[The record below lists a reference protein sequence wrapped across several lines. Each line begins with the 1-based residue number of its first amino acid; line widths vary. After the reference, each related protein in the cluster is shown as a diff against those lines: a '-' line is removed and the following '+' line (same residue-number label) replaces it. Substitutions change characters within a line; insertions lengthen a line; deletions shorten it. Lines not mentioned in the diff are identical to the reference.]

1 MTSTKP
7 RAALPLTRRELLLFS
22 LAASKAWPQSA
33 YAGTVYR
40 DYSRCLP
47 DYLRDLASAA
57 YQRRNIEIAKLIT
70 PAAIAD
76 RQRWIRD
83 TFWQIVGGQP
93 QRTPLRPRTTGS
105 FEQPGYRVEK
115 VVYES
120 RPEFYVTANL
130 YIPTAGKPPFP
141 GVLFQMGHSANGKA
155 AGPYQRCCQGLVRL
169 GYVVLAFDPMG
180 QGERVYYP
188 AADGQTRLASVDDEH
203 TYPGKQMLLAG
214 DTATRFQVWDAIR
227 SVDYLA
233 GHPQVDATRLA
244 STGQSGGGTLTMLLA
259 AVDDRLAAA
268 AVASGN
274 TENVACVDFDPPGST
289 DDAEQNLIGSGPLG
303 FDRWDLLY
311 PLAPKPL
318 LILVSDKDFFG
329 TYSPR
334 YISNGWQ
341 EYTRLQNVY
350 AALGHKNHLAWSSSP
365 LPHGLSYYPRLQIYN
380 WFERHLKRSDRRIE
394 QEPTVNPEP
403 DEKLWVG
410 PAGNAVRDFRSRT
423 PFQLLREI
431 HTPEH
436 PEHLEALLG
445 LERPLP
451 NLPAAIVG
459 RVPSREIEVEAMEVP
474 SAAGVW
480 VPAWVFL
487 PKSRSTRV
495 ILILDEHGRNQHWRE
510 GGMCEMLASEGRI
523 ACAADLRGIGDLRP
537 AAGQGPPGHTIP
549 HASEED
555 YAWAS
560 LIFGRPLLGQRVADI
575 LALVHALKNRGKI
588 AIAANGRL
596 TVPALFAA
604 ALTKDIECVYLSGGL
619 CSFRDI
625 VETENY
631 KQPLANL
638 IPNVLAHADLPQLAW
653 AVAPCRVHLAAATG
667 ADGKPK
673 PLDALRKMYP
683 HSNVE
688 LSKEAGWNVERFLQ
702 L

>member
-1 MTSTKP
+1 M
-7 RAALPLTRRELLLFS
+7 AAWR
-22 LAASKAWPQSA
+22 AWPQSA
-33 YAGTVYR
+33 YPGTAYR

-47 DYLRDLASAA
+47 DYLRSLARDA
-57 YQRRNIEIAKLIT
+57 YQRRNTEIAKLIS
-70 PAAIAD
+70 PAAIAE
-76 RQRWIRD
+76 RQRWVRD
-83 TFWQIVGGQP
+83 TFWRIVGGQP
-93 QRTPLRPRTTGS
+93 ERTPLRARTTGS
-105 FEQPGYRVEK
+105 LERPGYRVEK
-115 VVYES
+115 LFYES
-120 RPEFYVTANL
+120 RPGLYVTSNL
-130 YIPTAGKPPFP
+130 YIPTTGKPPYP

-155 AGPYQRCCQGLVRL
+155 AESYQRCCQGLARL

-180 QGERVYYP
+180 QGERIYYP
-188 AADGQTRLASVDDEH
+188 AANGKTRLASVDDEH
-203 TYPGKQMLLAG
+203 TYPGKQMLLVG

-227 SVDYLA
+227 SLDYLA
-233 GHPQVDATRLA
+233 AHPQVDATRLA

-274 TENVACVDFDPPGST
+274 TENVACADFDPPGST
-289 DDAEQNLIGSGPLG
+289 DDAEQDLIGSGPLG

-341 EYTRLQNVY
+341 EYLKLQSVY
-350 AALGHKNHLAWSSSP
+350 ATLGHKNHLAWASSP

-380 WFERHLKRSDRRIE
+380 WFERHLKGSERKIE
-394 QEPTVNPEP
+394 QEPAVQAES

-410 PAGNAVRDFRSRT
+410 PTGNAVRDFSSST
-423 PFQLLREI
+423 PFQLVRERAAAI
-431 HTPEH
+431 QTPEH
-436 PEHLEALLG
+436 PEGLEALLG
-445 LERPLP
+445 LDRSMP
-451 NLPAAIVG
+451 NLPAAVVG
-459 RVPSREIEVEAMEVP
+459 RVPSRDIEVEAMEVP

-487 PKSRSTRV
+487 PRSRSTRV
-495 ILILDEHGRNQHWRE
+495 ILILDEHGRNEHWRE
-510 GGMCEMLASEGRI
+510 GGVCEKLASEGRI

-537 AAGQGPPGHTIP
+537 EAGRGSPGHAIP
-549 HASEED
+549 HASEEE

-575 LALVHALKNRGKI
+575 IALVQALKKRGKI

-596 TVPALFAA
+596 TVAALFAA
-604 ALTKDIECVYLSGGL
+604 ALTKDIESVYLSGGL

-625 VETENY
+625 VESENY

-638 IPNVLAHADLPQLAW
+638 IPNVRAHADLPQLAR
-653 AVAPCRVHLAAATG
+653 AISPRRVHLAAATG

-673 PLDALRKMYP
+673 ALDALRKMYP

-688 LSKEAGWNVERFLQ
+688 LSKEAGWNIERFLQ